1 MTELLSV
8 RDLRVTFPTEDGDVE
23 AVRGVSFDIAPGET
37 VGIVG
42 ESGSGKSV
50 TSQAILRLLPDATV
64 AGEVRFDGVD
74 LLGLG
79 PKAMRRVRGAQISMV
94 FQDPLSSLHP
104 QYRVGRQIV
113 EAIRA
118 HERISRA
125 EAEQRAIA
133 LLEEVGL
140 VDAGRRINDYPHQ
153 FSGGMR
159 QRVMLA
165 MALAL
170 RPKLLIADEPT
181 TALDVTVQAQLLDL
195 LARLQHDHGTAIV
208 LVTHDLGV
216 IAEVADRVLTM
227 YAGRIVERAS
237 AIEVFTAAH
246 HPYTRALLECV
257 PSTVPGAA
265 ALVPIPGQPP
275 SLVRLP
281 PGCAFAPRCPHVE
294 PQCRER
300 MPPLQ
305 TIADG
310 HVSECVL
317 PADAGAAASAVP
329 VAVAAAG
336 HQAADT
342 TGTALLRA
350 TDLVKHFPGRRHGLF
365 ARRPDVR
372 AVDGVALEVYRGE
385 TLGLVGESGSGKSTL
400 ARLLAGLIAPTAGA
414 VEIAGKD
421 LGVLDR
427 RQLRTLRRDV
437 QVIFQD
443 PYGSLNPRR
452 RVGSIIAD
460 PLVIH
465 GARSDDV
472 DRRVAELMDLVG
484 LNPEHHNRYPAAFSG
499 GQRQR
504 IGIARALALDPS
516 LVICDEPVSALDVSV
531 QAQIVNLLQRLQ
543 RELSLTY
550 VVVSHDL
557 GVIANIADRVAVMYL
572 GRIVEI
578 ADTAQLYAAPRHPYT
593 RALLDAVPVPDPT
606 RVRARALVAGD
617 VPSQLSQRR
626 AARST
631 RAAGT
636 PPTAAAPRCRC
647 SRARPATR
655 RTIARRASIRSPRRS
670 WPHDDPDRGHP
681 RRHP

>member
-1 MTELLSV
+1 M
-8 RDLRVTFPTEDGDVE
+8 
-23 AVRGVSFDIAPGET
+23 
-37 VGIVG
+37 
-42 ESGSGKSV
+42 
-50 TSQAILRLLPDATV
+50 
-64 AGEVRFDGVD
+64 
-74 LLGLG
+74 
-79 PKAMRRVRGAQISMV
+79 
-94 FQDPLSSLHP
+94 
-104 QYRVGRQIV
+104 
-113 EAIRA
+113 
-118 HERISRA
+118 
-125 EAEQRAIA
+125 
-133 LLEEVGL
+133 
-140 VDAGRRINDYPHQ
+140 
-153 FSGGMR
+153 
-159 QRVMLA
+159 
-165 MALAL
+165 
-170 RPKLLIADEPT
+170 
-181 TALDVTVQAQLLDL
+181 
-195 LARLQHDHGTAIV
+195 
-208 LVTHDLGV
+208 
-216 IAEVADRVLTM
+216 
-227 YAGRIVERAS
+227 
-237 AIEVFTAAH
+237 
-246 HPYTRALLECV
+246 
-257 PSTVPGAA
+257 
-265 ALVPIPGQPP
+265 
-275 SLVRLP
+275 
-281 PGCAFAPRCPHVE
+281 
-294 PQCRER
+294 
-300 MPPLQ
+300 
-305 TIADG
+305 
-310 HVSECVL
+310 
-317 PADAGAAASAVP
+317 
-329 VAVAAAG
+329 AVAAAG

-342 TGTALLRA
+342 SGTALLRA
-350 TDLVKHFPGRRHGLF
+350 TDLVKYFPGRRHGLF

-400 ARLLAGLIAPTAGA
+400 ARLLAGLITPTAGA

-421 LGVLDR
+421 LGALDR

-472 DRRVAELMDLVG
+472 ERRVAELMDLVG

-617 VPSQLSQRR
+617 VPTQLAQ
-626 AARST
+626 
-631 RAAGT
+631 
-636 PPTAAAPRCRC
+636 PTGCAFHPRCRHATDRC
-647 SRARPATR
+647 RAEVPVLEGQTGDTTDHRAACFHPLATAEL
-655 RTIARRASIRSPRRS
+655 TAR
-670 WPHDDPDRGHP
+670 
-681 RRHP
+681 